1 MTVSSSEGH
10 LIELADCFTRTL
22 GSWCCWPPQE
32 RVRGHRRWFVCGS
45 IVLELTKA
53 DPIGNQYECIRTM
66 QFELGTNWIRI
77 RNEFTDQ
84 TLVPERELGTHGIQ
98 TRTQQESSGQELRI
112 KSDPIVIRN
121 PNWIDH
127 QSR

>member
-1 MTVSSSEGH
+1 
-10 LIELADCFTRTL
+10 
-22 GSWCCWPPQE
+22 
-32 RVRGHRRWFVCGS
+32 
-45 IVLELTKA
+45 
-53 DPIGNQYECIRTM
+53 M

-77 RNEFTDQ
+77 QNEFTDQ
-84 TLVPERELGTHGIQ
+84 TLVPERELGTLGIQ

-112 KSDPIVIRN
+112 KSDAIVIRN

>member
-1 MTVSSSEGH
+1 
-10 LIELADCFTRTL
+10 
-22 GSWCCWPPQE
+22 
-32 RVRGHRRWFVCGS
+32 VCGS